1 MSQFYSSF
9 VNVIDTL
16 SDIAWS
22 PVTLIFFMGT
32 GLFLTIYLKF
42 IQVRYFKE
50 SIKVLTTKPFDEDK
64 TTDQISGFRAL
75 ATVLS
80 GTIGTGNIAGVATAI
95 AIGGPGA
102 IFWMWVTAFLGMAI
116 KFSSCTLAHKY
127 RIIEKSGDILGGPMV
142 TIQNALK
149 QNIWTKILGVMFASF
164 IMIASLTTGNMVQ
177 ANSIVDGLGY
187 IFPDLNGYRIYIGI
201 FLAFT
206 IGTVILGGVKRISYI
221 AGIVIPFIAIA
232 YVLCALFILGL
243 NYKAVPHSFY
253 LIITDAFSVNATF
266 GASLWVIIRS
276 GISRGIFSSES
287 GLGSSPIVIATL
299 KTDKSINAGFLD
311 MIGPLFDTLLIC
323 TMTALV
329 IISTGHYGNN
339 IPDNLIGTPLSQH
352 AFATGLSGAFGKQG
366 EILGGTIVGIGLFL
380 FAYTTT
386 ITWCYYG
393 DRGSY
398 FLFGPKAVTPF
409 RIIFLICFVIG
420 SIIPLKLVW
429 EMADIANMGIAL
441 PNLISI
447 LILSKTLKKMVY
459 NKKEVN

>member
-1 MSQFYSSF
+1 MYQIYDYF
-9 VNVIDTL
+9 VSIIEKI

-22 PVTLIFFMGT
+22 PATLIFFMGT

-42 IQVRYFKE
+42 IQIRYLKKSF
-50 SIKVLTTKPFDEDK
+50 KVLTTKPFDEDEK
-64 TTDQISGFRAL
+64 TEQISGFRAL

-102 IFWMWVTAFLGMAI
+102 IFWMWITAFLGMAI
-116 KFSSCTLAHKY
+116 KFSSCTLAHKF
-127 RIIEKSGDILGGPMV
+127 RIIEENGDILGGPMV
-142 TIQNALK
+142 TIKNALSNK
-149 QNIWTKILGVMFASF
+149 LLAKILSVMFAFF
-164 IMIASLTTGNMVQ
+164 IMVASLTTGNMVQ

-201 FLAFT
+201 ILAFT

-221 AGIVIPFIAIA
+221 AGLVIPFIALA
-232 YVLCALFILGL
+232 YVLCALVILGA
-243 NYKAVPHSFY
+243 NYNAIPNSIY
-253 LIITDAFSVNATF
+253 LIITDAFSTNAAF

-287 GLGSSPIVIATL
+287 GLGSSPIVIANL
-299 KTDKSINAGFLD
+299 KTNNSIHAGYLD
-311 MIGPLFDTLLIC
+311 MIGPLFDTILIC

-329 IISTGHYGNN
+329 IISSGYYGSN
-339 IPDNLIGTPLSQH
+339 IPEGMIGTPLSQH
-352 AFATGLSGAFGKQG
+352 AFAKGLSVIFGKHG
-366 EILGGTIVGIGLFL
+366 ESLGGILVGIGLFL

-386 ITWCYYG
+386 ITWSYYG

-409 RIIFLICFVIG
+409 RILFLVCFVLG

-429 EMADIANMGIAL
+429 ELADIANMGIAL

-447 LILSKTLKKMVY
+447 LILSGTLKKMVY
-459 NKKEVN
+459 NK

>member
-221 AGIVIPFIAIA
+221 AGIVIPFIAIKLYHIA
-232 YVLCALFILGL
+232 FI
-243 NYKAVPHSFY
+243 
-253 LIITDAFSVNATF
+253 
-266 GASLWVIIRS
+266 
-276 GISRGIFSSES
+276 
-287 GLGSSPIVIATL
+287 
-299 KTDKSINAGFLD
+299 
-311 MIGPLFDTLLIC
+311 
-323 TMTALV
+323 
-329 IISTGHYGNN
+329 
-339 IPDNLIGTPLSQH
+339 
-352 AFATGLSGAFGKQG
+352 
-366 EILGGTIVGIGLFL
+366 
-380 FAYTTT
+380 
-386 ITWCYYG
+386 
-393 DRGSY
+393 
-398 FLFGPKAVTPF
+398 
-409 RIIFLICFVIG
+409 
-420 SIIPLKLVW
+420 
-429 EMADIANMGIAL
+429 
-441 PNLISI
+441 
-447 LILSKTLKKMVY
+447 
-459 NKKEVN
+459 